1 MLGKAGL
8 APCWMEPT
16 ALQSR
21 RLLFCQGPST
31 KKRAMVDRGW
41 AGGQWAW
48 KGQGGDVGIDRRRS
62 PPSWATTITVALR
75 ARSIFGG
82 PALAA
87 PPQVPPAPPWQP
99 HNLDLLARG
108 RIESDHAHRCAP
120 AYWRAW
126 STARERATERGGHR
140 IGARNATEGRA
151 KTHDVGVYL
160 DHGAGHLVPGGI
172 GVEATVDLFVL
183 LEEGFEPEGIG
194 PGAGGG
200 NAEGV
205 IVQGSAAH
213 RIDSGFAEDD
223 VVNALLMS
231 LVDRQPQCKT

>member
-1 MLGKAGL
+1 MGHDDNGRA
-8 APCWMEPT
+8 
-16 ALQSR
+16 SR
-21 RLLFCQGPST
+21 AVYFWGTSSC
-31 KKRAMVDRGW
+31 
-41 AGGQWAW
+41 
-48 KGQGGDVGIDRRRS
+48 
-62 PPSWATTITVALR
+62 
-75 ARSIFGG
+75 G
-82 PALAA
+82 PAAGPPCPSLAT
-87 PPQVPPAPPWQP
+87 PQLGPFGPGADRIRSRTPVRPG
-99 HNLDLLARG
+99 LLASLVYCKGTCNGTRRPPHWG
-108 RIESDHAHRCAP
+108 
-120 AYWRAW
+120 
-126 STARERATERGGHR
+126 TQ
-140 IGARNATEGRA
+140 RNRGRA
-151 KTHDVGVYL
+151 KTHDVGVFL

-172 GVEATVDLFVL
+172 GVEATVDRSVL